1 VLDEPNSA
9 LDELGEKDLLALLAQ
24 KKTQGCTLVVVTH
37 RRSMLELADK
47 VLVLERGQ
55 QRLFGLKDD
64 VLAQLQS
71 GGAPR

>member
-1 VLDEPNSA
+1 M
-9 LDELGEKDLLALLAQ
+9 
-24 KKTQGCTLVVVTH
+24 VVVTH

-55 QRLFGLKDD
+55 QRVFGPKDD
-64 VLAQLQS
+64 VLAQLQA